1 MPTEGNQDQGRGH
14 VTPVSRHALV
24 LACSSSISPRP
35 KSLTTRSFN
44 PFLRQALVLPPLSL
58 LISFCDLFTTRTS
71 FADLPVIRFP
81 LFYRSGS
88 ELGDK

>member
-1 MPTEGNQDQGRGH
+1 MATEGNQDQGRGH
-14 VTPVSRHALV
+14 VTPVSRRALV

-35 KSLTTRSFN
+35 PRSFN

-81 LFYRSGS
+81 SSIDLVQS
-88 ELGDK
+88 